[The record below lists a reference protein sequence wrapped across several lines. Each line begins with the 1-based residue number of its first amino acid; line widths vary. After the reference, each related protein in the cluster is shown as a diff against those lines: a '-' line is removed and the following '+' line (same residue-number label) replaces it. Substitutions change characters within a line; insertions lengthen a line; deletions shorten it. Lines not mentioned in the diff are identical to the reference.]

1 MVFGLGKKQI
11 EITLEKYNY
20 SPGETI
26 AGKVTL
32 KLKNPVQANQLRVA
46 LIGERVTRKLGM
58 ISSRGTHPEHEVPY
72 IYNFQMPLDG
82 EKEYVEGEYNFGIK
96 IPANILQATP
106 TAPGGVIGDVAKA
119 VRFLSGT
126 TTRISWYVR
135 ATLDIPKKMDISS
148 KNVQINIG

>member
-1 MVFGLGKKQI
+1 
-11 EITLEKYNY
+11 
-20 SPGETI
+20 
-26 AGKVTL
+26 
-32 KLKNPVQANQLRVA
+32 

-58 ISSRGTHPEHEVPY
+58 SSSGMRSGHDVPY

-82 EKEYVEGEYNFGIK
+82 EKEYVRGEYNFEIK

-106 TAPGGVIGDVAKA
+106 TAPGGVVGDVAKA

-135 ATLDIPKKMDISS
+135 ATLDRPKKMDISS